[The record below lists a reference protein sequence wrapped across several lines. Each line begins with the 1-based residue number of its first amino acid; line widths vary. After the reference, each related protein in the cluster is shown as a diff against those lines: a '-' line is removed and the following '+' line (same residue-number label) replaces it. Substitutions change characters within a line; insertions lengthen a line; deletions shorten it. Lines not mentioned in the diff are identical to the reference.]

1 MVDLLLNILM
11 IVLTM
16 IVTIDELIGQIS
28 DVLDDSG

>member
-11 IVLTM
+11 IVLIM
-16 IVTIDELIGQIS
+16 IVTIDELVGQIS